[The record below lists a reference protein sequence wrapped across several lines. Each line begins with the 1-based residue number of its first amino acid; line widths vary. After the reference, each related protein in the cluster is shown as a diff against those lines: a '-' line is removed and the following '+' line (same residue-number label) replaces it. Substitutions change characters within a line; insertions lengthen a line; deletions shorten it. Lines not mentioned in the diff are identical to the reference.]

1 MPPHFMTVESYMCA
15 GGVGVGQDWARTLGY
30 VAGGQGQVDP
40 TLQVPRALQI
50 TWLKAKDGLVLPHL
64 ADNKL
69 DLAMP
74 VRSPS
79 EGGVGE

>member
-1 MPPHFMTVESYMCA
+1 M
-15 GGVGVGQDWARTLGY
+15 GQDWARTLGY

-40 TLQVPRALQI
+40 TEVVLWVLPRALQI